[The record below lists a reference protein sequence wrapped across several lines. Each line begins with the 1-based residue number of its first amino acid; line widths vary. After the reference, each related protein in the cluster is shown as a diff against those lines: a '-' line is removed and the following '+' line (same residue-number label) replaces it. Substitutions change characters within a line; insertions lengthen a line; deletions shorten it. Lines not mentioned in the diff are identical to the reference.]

1 MTKGVKIGIAVAIV
15 AGLGAAGYVAKQKGS
30 NKAAMVKVE
39 AVESRDLIASVTA
52 SGQVRPR
59 TKVDVSA
66 DITGRI
72 IRLAVKEG
80 DQVKE
85 GQFLLQIDPQQ
96 FEAALQRSL
105 AALASSKAQF
115 AQSNANL
122 VQAKRNYDRSAEIK
136 KATPTLISDEQLE
149 QLRTQVEVNA
159 ALQDAAKFSVV
170 QSEAAVRDAR
180 FSLSRT
186 TILAP
191 MTGRITRL
199 NVENGE
205 TAIQG
210 TLNRDAATL
219 LTISDLSVLE
229 TKIKVDETDV
239 SRIKLGDSAVVQID
253 AFPDTTFIGRVVRI
267 ANSSVKAATAGA
279 SADQAVDYEVVVQLV
294 NAPAETRP
302 DFSSTA
308 KVITDIRQR
317 VLSIPIIA
325 LTVREDSA
333 MARGDTAQTPGG
345 RKPSKQLTKRDVE
358 GVFVVN
364 AGNTV
369 TFRPVKVGIA
379 GDRYFEVLGGLQAGD
394 RIVSGSY
401 QAIRE
406 LRDGATIREEGAAP
420 AGTKGAATGK
430 KT

>member
-1 MTKGVKIGIAVAIV
+1 MTKGVKILIAAAVV
-15 AGLGAAGYVAKQKGS
+15 AGLGGAAYVAKQKGN
-30 NKAAMVKVE
+30 NKAATVKIE
-39 AVESRDLIASVTA
+39 AVEARDLVASVTA

-66 DITGRI
+66 DITGKI
-72 IRLAVKEG
+72 IRLSVKEG
-80 DQVKE
+80 DQVTQ

-96 FEAALQRSL
+96 FEAALQRSQ
-105 AALASSKAQF
+105 AALASAKAQL
-115 AQSNANL
+115 AQASANFI
-122 VQAKRNYDRSAEIK
+122 QAKRNYDRSAEIK
-136 KATPTLISDEQLE
+136 KSTPTLLSDEQLE
-149 QLRTQVEVNA
+149 QLRTQVEVNQ
-159 ALQDAAKFSVV
+159 ALSDAAKFSVE

-186 TILAP
+186 TITAP
-191 MTGRITRL
+191 MSGRITRL

-210 TLNRDAATL
+210 TLNKDAATL
-219 LTISDLSVLE
+219 LTISDLSILE

-267 ANSSVKAATAGA
+267 ANSSVKAVGTTQQAT
-279 SADQAVDYEVVVQLV
+279 DQAVDYEVVVQLV
-294 NAPAETRP
+294 NAPSETRP
-302 DFSSTA
+302 DFSATA
-308 KVITDIRQR
+308 KVITDVRQR

-333 MARGDTAQTPGG
+333 MTNGDTAQTAAG
-345 RKPSKQLTKRDVE
+345 RKPASKQVGKRDVE

-364 AGNTV
+364 TGNTV
-369 TFRPVKVGIA
+369 SFRPIKVGIA
-379 GDRYFEVLGGLQAGD
+379 GDRYFEVLGGLKAGD
-394 RIVSGSY
+394 RIVSGTY

-406 LRDGATIREEGAAP
+406 LRDGATVKEELAADS
-420 AGTKGAATGK
+420 TKAK
-430 KT
+430 KEKKA

>member
-1 MTKGVKIGIAVAIV
+1 MNKGVKIGIAAVIIGGL
-15 AGLGAAGYVAKQKGS
+15 AGAGFYAKNKNK
-30 NKAAMVKVE
+30 NKAATVKIE
-39 AVESRDLIASVTA
+39 AVEARDLIASVTA
-52 SGQVRPR
+52 SGQVSPR

-66 DITGRI
+66 DITGKI

-80 DQVKE
+80 DQVTK

-96 FEAALQRSL
+96 FEAALQRSQ
-105 AALASSKAQF
+105 ASLASAKAQF
-115 AQSNANL
+115 AQASANFI
-122 VQAKRNYDRSAEIK
+122 QAKRNYDRSAEIK
-136 KATPTLISDEQLE
+136 KSTPTLISDEQLE
-149 QLRTQVEVNA
+149 QLRTQVEVNQ
-159 ALQDAAKFSVV
+159 ALSDAAKFSVE
-170 QSEAAVRDAR
+170 QSEASVRDAR

-191 MTGRITRL
+191 MSGRITRL

-210 TLNRDAATL
+210 TLNKDAATL

-267 ANSSVKAATAGA
+267 ANSSVKAAGA
-279 SADQAVDYEVVVQLV
+279 ATQAADQAVDYEVVVQLV
-294 NAPAETRP
+294 NAPGETRP
-302 DFSSTA
+302 DFSATA
-308 KVITDIRQR
+308 KVITDVRQQ

-333 MARGDTAQTPGG
+333 IAAGDTAQSVGG
-345 RKPSKQLTKRDVE
+345 RKPAGKQIGKRDIE
-358 GVFVVN
+358 GVFVVT
-364 AGNTV
+364 GTSTV

-379 GDRYFEVLGGLQAGD
+379 GDRYFEVLGGLKVGE
-394 RIVSGSY
+394 RIVAGTY

-406 LRDGATIREEGAAP
+406 LRDGATVKEEVVTAP
-420 AGTKGAATGK
+420 AKEK
-430 KT
+430 KA

>member
-1 MTKGVKIGIAVAIV
+1 MTKGVKIGIAIAVVA
-15 AGLGAAGYVAKQKGS
+15 ALGALGYMAKQKGN
-30 NKAAMVKVE
+30 NKATAVKMENVE
-39 AVESRDLIASVTA
+39 ARDLVASVTA

-66 DITGRI
+66 DITGKI

-80 DQVKE
+80 DQVTK

-105 AALASSKAQF
+105 AALASAKAQF
-115 AQSNANL
+115 AQANASMI
-122 VQAKRNYDRSAEIK
+122 QAKRNYDRSAEIK
-136 KATPTLISDEQLE
+136 RSTPTLLSDEQLE
-149 QLRTQVEVNA
+149 QLRTAVEVNQ
-159 ALQDAAKFSVV
+159 ALSDAAKFSVE
-170 QSEAAVRDAR
+170 QSEAAVRDSR

-191 MTGRITRL
+191 MSGRITRL

-210 TLNRDAATL
+210 TLNKDAATL
-219 LTISDLSVLE
+219 LTIADLSVLE

-253 AFPDTTFIGRVVRI
+253 AFPDTTFVGRVVRI
-267 ANSSVKAATAGA
+267 SNSSVKAASGA
-279 SADQAVDYEVVVQLV
+279 ATADQAVDYEVVVQLV
-294 NAPAETRP
+294 NAPSETRP
-302 DFSSTA
+302 DFSATA
-308 KVITDIRQR
+308 KVITDVRTR

-333 MARGDTAQTPGG
+333 ITNGDTAQAPAG
-345 RKPSKQLTKRDVE
+345 RKAATKQVGKRDIE
-358 GVFVVN
+358 GVFVVT
-364 AGNTV
+364 ATNTV
-369 TFRPVKVGIA
+369 SFRPVKVGIA
-379 GDRYFEVLGGLQAGD
+379 GDRYFEVLSGLKAGD
-394 RIVSGSY
+394 RIVAGTY

-406 LRDGATIREEGAAP
+406 LKEGGAVKEEVAAD
-420 AGTKGAATGK
+420 AKGKMEK
-430 KT
+430 KA

>member
-1 MTKGVKIGIAVAIV
+1 MTKGVKIGIAVAVV
-15 AGLGAAGYVAKQKGS
+15 AGLGALAYVAKKKS
-30 NKAAMVKVE
+30 ENKAATVKIE
-39 AVESRDLIASVTA
+39 AVEARDLVASVTA

-66 DITGRI
+66 DISGKI
-72 IRLAVKEG
+72 IRLSVKEG
-80 DQVKE
+80 DLVTK

-96 FEAALQRSL
+96 YEAALQRSQ
-105 AALASSKAQF
+105 AALASAKAQL
-115 AQSNANL
+115 AQASANFI
-122 VQAKRNYDRSAEIK
+122 QAKRNYDRSAEIK
-136 KATPTLISDEQLE
+136 KSTPTLLSDEQLE
-149 QLRTQVEVNA
+149 QLRTQVEVNQ
-159 ALQDAAKFSVV
+159 ALSDAAKFSVE

-191 MTGRITRL
+191 MSGRVTRL

-210 TLNRDAATL
+210 TLNKDAATL

-267 ANSSVKAATAGA
+267 ANSSVKAATATG
-279 SADQAVDYEVVVQLV
+279 STDQAVDYEVVVQLV
-294 NAPAETRP
+294 NAPSETRP
-302 DFSSTA
+302 DFSATA
-308 KVITDIRQR
+308 KVITDVRQR

-333 MARGDTAQTPGG
+333 ITNGDTAQAPNG
-345 RKPSKQLTKRDVE
+345 RKVAKQVGKRDVE

-364 AGNTV
+364 AGNKV
-369 TFRPVKVGIA
+369 SFRQVRVGIA
-379 GDRYFEVLGGLQAGD
+379 GDRYFEVLGGLKAGD
-394 RIVSGSY
+394 RIVAGTY

-406 LRDGATIREEGAAP
+406 LREGATVKEEVAADS
-420 AGTKGAATGK
+420 TKGK
-430 KT
+430 KEKKA

>member
-15 AGLGAAGYVAKQKGS
+15 AALGTAAFVAKQKGG
-30 NKAAMVKVE
+30 NKPTTVKIE
-39 AVESRDLIASVTA
+39 AVEARDLVASVTA

-80 DQVKE
+80 DLVTK

-105 AALASSKAQF
+105 AALASAKAQF
-115 AQSNANL
+115 AQARANSI
-122 VQAKRNYDRSAEIK
+122 QAQRNYDRSAEIK
-136 KATPTLISDEQLE
+136 KATPTLFSEEQLE
-149 QLRTQVEVNA
+149 QLRTQVEVNQ
-159 ALQDAAKFSVV
+159 ALSDAAKFSVE

-180 FSLSRT
+180 FALSRT

-191 MTGRITRL
+191 MSGRITRL

-210 TLNRDAATL
+210 TLNKDAATL
-219 LTISDLSVLE
+219 LTIADLSILE

-239 SRIKLGDSAVVQID
+239 SRVKLGDSAVVQID
-253 AFPDTTFIGRVVRI
+253 AFPDTTFMGRVVRI
-267 ANSSVKAATAGA
+267 ANSSVKAATAAGN
-279 SADQAVDYEVVVQLV
+279 ADQAVDYEVVVELT
-294 NAPAETRP
+294 NAPNETRP
-302 DFSSTA
+302 DFSATA
-308 KVITDIRQR
+308 KVITDVRQR

-333 MARGDTAQTPGG
+333 IASGDTAQAPGG
-345 RKPSKQLTKRDVE
+345 RKAPAKQVGKRDIE
-358 GVFVVN
+358 GVFVVTT
-364 AGNTV
+364 GNTV
-369 TFRPVKVGIA
+369 SFRPVRVGIA
-379 GDRYFEVLGGLQAGD
+379 GDRYFEVLGGLKAGD
-394 RIVSGSY
+394 RIVAGTY

-406 LRDGATIREEGAAP
+406 LKDGGSVKEEVIDP
-420 AGTKGAATGK
+420 TKGK
-430 KT
+430 KEKKA

>member
-15 AGLGAAGYVAKQKGS
+15 AALGTGAFIAKQKGD
-30 NKAAMVKVE
+30 NKPTTVKIE
-39 AVESRDLIASVTA
+39 AVEARDLVASVTA

-80 DQVKE
+80 DLVTQ

-105 AALASSKAQF
+105 AALASAKAQF
-115 AQSNANL
+115 AQARANFI
-122 VQAKRNYDRSAEIK
+122 QAQRNYDRSAEIK
-136 KATPTLISDEQLE
+136 KATPTLFSDEQFE
-149 QLRTQVEVNA
+149 QLRTQVEVNQ
-159 ALQDAAKFSVV
+159 ALSDAAKFSVE
-170 QSEAAVRDAR
+170 QSQAAVRDAR

-191 MTGRITRL
+191 MSGRITRL

-210 TLNRDAATL
+210 TLNKDAATL
-219 LTISDLSVLE
+219 LTIADLSVLE

-253 AFPDTTFIGRVVRI
+253 AFPDTTFMGRVVRI
-267 ANSSVKAATAGA
+267 ANSSVKAAAAGG
-279 SADQAVDYEVVVQLV
+279 SADQAVDYEVVVQLL
-294 NAPAETRP
+294 NAPNETRP
-302 DFSSTA
+302 DFSATA
-308 KVITDIRQR
+308 KVITDVRQR

-333 MARGDTAQTPGG
+333 LASGDTAQAPGG
-345 RKPSKQLTKRDVE
+345 RKAAAKQIGKRDIE

-369 TFRPVKVGIA
+369 SFRPVRVGIA
-379 GDRYFEVLGGLQAGD
+379 GDRFFEVLGGLKAGD
-394 RIVSGSY
+394 RIVAGTY

-406 LRDGATIREEGAAP
+406 LKDGASVKEDVIDP
-420 AGTKGAATGK
+420 TKGK
-430 KT
+430 KEKKA

>member
-1 MTKGVKIGIAVAIV
+1 
-15 AGLGAAGYVAKQKGS
+15 
-30 NKAAMVKVE
+30 
-39 AVESRDLIASVTA
+39 
-52 SGQVRPR
+52 VRPR

-66 DITGRI
+66 DITGKI

-80 DQVKE
+80 DQVTK

-105 AALASSKAQF
+105 AGLASSKAQF
-115 AQSNANL
+115 AQANASFI
-122 VQAKRNYDRSAEIK
+122 QAKRNYDRSAEIK
-136 KATPTLISDEQLE
+136 KSTPTLLSDEQLE
-149 QLRTQVEVNA
+149 QLRTQVEVNQ
-159 ALQDAAKFSVV
+159 ALSDAAKFSVQ

-186 TILAP
+186 TISAP
-191 MTGRITRL
+191 MSGRVTRL

-210 TLNRDAATL
+210 TLNKDAATL
-219 LTISDLSVLE
+219 LTIADLSVLE

-267 ANSSVKAATAGA
+267 SNSSVKATSGATTT
-279 SADQAVDYEVVVQLV
+279 DQAVDYEVVVQLI
-294 NAPAETRP
+294 NAPEQTRP
-302 DFSSTA
+302 DFSATA
-308 KVITDIRQR
+308 KVITDVRPR

-333 MARGDTAQTPGG
+333 IANGDTAQTVGG
-345 RKPSKQLTKRDVE
+345 RKAAPKQVGKRDVE

-369 TFRPVKVGIA
+369 TFRAVKVGIA
-379 GDRYFEVLGGLQAGD
+379 GDRYFEVLSGLKAGD
-394 RIVSGSY
+394 RIVAGTY

-406 LRDGATIREEGAAP
+406 LKEGGSIREESAADS
-420 AGTKGAATGK
+420 AKTKKEK
-430 KT
+430 KA